1 MVVDRESIGTRFDK
15 VPKSSRIGPFV
26 TTDGPGCL
34 SLSRVLHCT
43 LSRSNSGRASPAPSS
58 AQCPPLPT
66 ACFCLGTPCPL
77 HGIAVCA
84 LPPVSIRSGGELGA
98 GKAVVL
104 VVPMPPIGSAS
115 TASGAGAPATPSTST
130 RFLGRKSTLSST
142 PPSAS
147 TSPSTSTTRPTRYQS
162 DAPSSSSATA
172 STTPPRSRP
181 SRFRGLGGSPSAAA
195 AQSSSTTPTT
205 PTTPTSSSRRRRDG
219 LASTTP
225 ADLPA
230 ATPPATSSP
239 SQHKPSPTAHA
250 HRPGPSYSNFPPPTP
265 VRPPTLFH
273 PERFTTESAA
283 GPDANEADDPHS
295 HDHRFAA
302 VPPHPPKDADSG
314 RGKGHSRS
322 SSSGAL
328 SDGLRNLNRWS
339 ASTTSSRASNFT
351 NFTRRSAEAI
361 AGAFGKSRHS
371 ASSDSL
377 RPEPGQPPQ
386 SPSPPLAPIPPLEAL
401 PLISSGPSLV
411 DEVRVSRVLGPSLG
425 QPPTGRP
432 SNDRAPYGDGTF
444 RKPEQEP
451 TNHPLQEPH
460 RADRPMPAVSAAVPV
475 GMPYSQ
481 SREARSHSHSR
492 SRSTGT
498 NGVEQSSKGRDRDRD
513 RHGRPP
519 SQKAMLSKALQK
531 ANTAVQLDNAG
542 NVEGAR
548 IAYSEACAL
557 LQQVLQR
564 TSGEEDRNKLEAI
577 VGSHC
582 PVLFNLS
589 RCSNF

>member
-1 MVVDRESIGTRFDK
+1 MDH
-15 VPKSSRIGPFV
+15 SSRPTGARLIVALP
-26 TTDGPGCL
+26 
-34 SLSRVLHCT
+34 
-43 LSRSNSGRASPAPSS
+43 SPALHAVSQQLRAAIAPPHPLPQPS
-58 AQCPPLPT
+58 AQCPPT
-66 ACFCLGTPCPL
+66 AHCCVSVSAPPPL

-84 LPPVSIRSGGELGA
+84 LPPVSIRPGGELGA

-130 RFLGRKSTLSST
+130 RFLGRKKPTLSST

-147 TSPSTSTTRPTRYQS
+147 TSPSTSTTRPTRYPS
-162 DAPSSSSATA
+162 DAPSSATA

-181 SRFRGLGGSPSAAA
+181 SRFRGLGGSPSAA
-195 AQSSSTTPTT
+195 QSSSTTPTT
-205 PTTPTSSSRRRRDG
+205 PTTRRRDG

-230 ATPPATSSP
+230 ATPPAPAPAPTSSSP
-239 SQHKPSPTAHA
+239 SQHQHKPSPAAHTRAHA
-250 HRPGPSYSNFPPPTP
+250 HRPGPSYTNFPPPTP
-265 VRPPTLFH
+265 VRPPALFH

-283 GPDANEADDPHS
+283 GPDAYEADDPHP
-295 HDHRFAA
+295 HDHRFPA
-302 VPPHPPKDADSG
+302 VPPHPPKDADPG
-314 RGKGHSRS
+314 RSKGHSRS

-351 NFTRRSAEAI
+351 NFTRRSAEVI

-371 ASSDSL
+371 ASSDSP
-377 RPEPGQPPQ
+377 RPEPGPPPQ

-401 PLISSGPSLV
+401 PLVSSGPSLV

-432 SNDRAPYGDGTF
+432 SNDRGPFGDGTL
-444 RKPEQEP
+444 RKLEQEP
-451 TNHPLQEPH
+451 TNSPPQEPH
-460 RADRPMPAVSAAVPV
+460 RADRPMPAVSAAVPA

-498 NGVEQSSKGRDRDRD
+498 NGVEQSSKARDRDRD
-513 RHGRPP
+513 RERHGRPP

-582 PVLFNLS
+582 PVLLNLC
-589 RCSNF
+589 RCSDL

>member
-1 MVVDRESIGTRFDK
+1 
-15 VPKSSRIGPFV
+15 
-26 TTDGPGCL
+26 
-34 SLSRVLHCT
+34 
-43 LSRSNSGRASPAPSS
+43 
-58 AQCPPLPT
+58 
-66 ACFCLGTPCPL
+66 
-77 HGIAVCA
+77 
-84 LPPVSIRSGGELGA
+84 
-98 GKAVVL
+98 
-104 VVPMPPIGSAS
+104 MPPIGSAS

-130 RFLGRKSTLSST
+130 RFLGRKKPTLSST

-147 TSPSTSTTRPTRYQS
+147 TSPSTSTTRPTTRYPS
-162 DAPSSSSATA
+162 DAPSSATA

-181 SRFRGLGGSPSAAA
+181 SRFRGLGGSPSAA
-195 AQSSSTTPTT
+195 TT
-205 PTTPTSSSRRRRDG
+205 PTTPTSSSRRRDR

-283 GPDANEADDPHS
+283 GPDAYEADDPHS
-295 HDHRFAA
+295 HDHRFPA

-351 NFTRRSAEAI
+351 NFTRRSAEVI

-371 ASSDSL
+371 ASSDSS
-377 RPEPGQPPQ
+377 RPEAGQPPQ

-425 QPPTGRP
+425 QPPAGRP
-432 SNDRAPYGDGTF
+432 SNERGPYGDGTF

-460 RADRPMPAVSAAVPV
+460 RADPPMPAVSAAVPA

-513 RHGRPP
+513 RERHGRPP

-577 VGSHC
+577 VGSPRPVHFHLSCC
-582 PVLFNLS
+582 PDF
-589 RCSNF
+589 